1 MDIPLE
7 CFDTFFFDHV
17 YAALLP
23 ALPSPYSLHSGL
35 ANASLADSSPW
46 TYQPSSKFLSFQPRD
61 AAYLSQWTRDNPY
74 RQFISLFF
82 ITWCV

>member
-7 CFDTFFFDHV
+7 CFDTFIFDHI

-23 ALPSPYSLHSGL
+23 AQQASYGLNGPS
-35 ANASLADSSPW
+35 NASLASTSPW
-46 TYQPSSKFLSFQPRD
+46 TYEPATKYISFQPRE
-61 AAYLSQWTRDNPY
+61 AAYMSQWTRDNPY

-82 ITWCV
+82 ITW